1 VGVRG
6 LFVCDATPPFSR
18 YPHRRKQLYV
28 LPHFP
33 SNSSCPHTTTIA
45 QVEWDAEGALAAP
58 YVNPWAV
65 QMLDGGDKSAASEL
79 EYAPLKPLYAHSN
92 SLLDVPRRSA
102 RRGGSKEGGGRGK

>member
-1 VGVRG
+1 MGG
-6 LFVCDATPPFSR
+6 LCVCDATPAFSR
-18 YPHRRKQLYV
+18 YPLLSGGSTFHV
-28 LPHFP
+28 PPHFP
-33 SNSSCPHTTTIA
+33 SHSSCPHSTTID

-92 SLLDVPRRSA
+92 SLLDVPRWSA
-102 RRGGSKEGGGRGK
+102 RRGGSKDGGGRG